1 MNQDEYVADSTLIE
15 DLRDSLAEL
24 PVPGRPPLA
33 EITSRGRVRRRRRRF
48 AGFAG
53 LAVTGAAA
61 GVALALGLTGVFGLA
76 PARGTKTVHTAAF
89 TLTSYTNG
97 TVSLRLGQLFDP
109 IALQR
114 ALAHAG
120 VPALVTNGRYC
131 TSSPAVTSPAINAV
145 LPGSA
150 TPPNGVHGILVTA
163 NFPVKPS
170 QLAPSVDPEAIEID
184 PAGLRPGTELFI
196 GYFDL
201 GHTVL
206 ADLVYTGSHICSGR
220 QSPPGDP

>member
-1 MNQDEYVADSTLIE
+1 MNHDEYPADSTLIQE
-15 DLRDSLAEL
+15 LRDSLAEL

-33 EITSRGRVRRRRRRF
+33 KITDRGRVRRRRRL
-48 AGFAG
+48 AGFASLG
-53 LAVTGAAA
+53 ITSAAA
-61 GVALALGLTGVFGLA
+61 SIALALGLTGVFGVG
-76 PARGTKTVHTAAF
+76 PVHRPGTIHTAAF
-89 TLTSYTNG
+89 TLTSYANG
-97 TVSLRLGQLFDP
+97 AISLRLGQLFDP
-109 IALQR
+109 AALQQ

-120 VPALVTNGRYC
+120 IRALVKNGVFC
-131 TSSPAVTSPAINAV
+131 TSSPAVTSPAIDAV

-150 TPPNGVHGILVTA
+150 TPPNGIHGILITA

-170 QLAPSVDPEAIEID
+170 QLAPSVDPEAIGIN
-184 PAGLRPGTELFI
+184 PAALRPGTELFI

-206 ADLVYTGSHICSGR
+206 ADLVYTASHTCSSR

>member
-1 MNQDEYVADSTLIE
+1 MNHDEYPADSTLIE
-15 DLRDSLAEL
+15 ELRDSLAEL

-33 EITSRGRVRRRRRRF
+33 EITGRGRVRRRRRL

-53 LAVTGAAA
+53 LGVTSAAA
-61 GVALALGLTGVFGLA
+61 SIALALGLTGVFGGA
-76 PARGTKTVHTAAF
+76 PVRSTSTVHTAAF
-89 TLTSYTNG
+89 TLTSYTDG
-97 TVSLRLGQLFDP
+97 TVALRLGQLFDP
-109 IALQR
+109 AALQQ

-120 VPALVTNGRYC
+120 IRALVTNGRYC
-131 TSSPAVTSPAINAV
+131 SSSPPPPNPAIDAV
-145 LPGSA
+145 LPGSD
-150 TPPNGVHGILVTA
+150 TPPHGVDSILITA

-170 QLAPSVDPEAIEID
+170 QLAPSVDPETITIH

-206 ADLVYTGSHICSGR
+206 VDLIYTGAHTCSSR

>member
-1 MNQDEYVADSTLIE
+1 MSHDEYPADSTLIE
-15 DLRDSLAEL
+15 ELRDSLAGL
-24 PVPGRPPLA
+24 PVPRRPPLA
-33 EITSRGRVRRRRRRF
+33 EITSRGRVRRRRRRT
-48 AGFAG
+48 GFAG
-53 LAVTGAAA
+53 LGVTGAAA
-61 GVALALGLTGVFGLA
+61 SIALAVGLTGIFGGT
-76 PARGTKTVHTAAF
+76 PARGTQTVHTAAF

-109 IALQR
+109 AALQR

-120 VPALVTNGRYC
+120 VRALVTNGRYC
-131 TSSPAVTSPAINAV
+131 TSSPAVGNPAIDAV
-145 LPGSA
+145 LPGSV
-150 TPPNGVHGILVTA
+150 TPPNGVHGVLITA

-170 QLAPSVDPEAIEID
+170 QLAPSVDPEAIGID

-206 ADLVYTGSHICSGR
+206 ADLIYTGAHACSSR

>member
-1 MNQDEYVADSTLIE
+1 MNHDEYPADSTLME
-15 DLRDSLAEL
+15 ELRDSLAEL

-33 EITSRGRVRRRRRRF
+33 EITGRGRVRRRRRRT
-48 AGFAG
+48 GLAG
-53 LAVTGAAA
+53 LGGTGAVASI
-61 GVALALGLTGVFGLA
+61 ALALGLTGVFGGP
-76 PARGTKTVHTAAF
+76 PARGTQTVHTAAF

-97 TVSLRLGQLFDP
+97 TISLRLGQLFDP
-109 IALQR
+109 AALQR

-120 VPALVTNGRYC
+120 VRALVTKGVYC
-131 TSSPAVTSPAINAV
+131 SSSPPPPNPAIGAV
-145 LPGSA
+145 LPGSD
-150 TPPNGVHGILVTA
+150 TPPNGVDSILITA

-170 QLAPSVDPEAIEID
+170 QLAASVDPETITIR
-184 PAGLRPGTELFI
+184 PASLRPGTELFI

-206 ADLVYTGSHICSGR
+206 VDLIYDANHTCISR

>member
-1 MNQDEYVADSTLIE
+1 MNHDEYPADSVLIQE
-15 DLRDSLAEL
+15 LRDSLAEL
-24 PVPGRPPLA
+24 PVPGRPPLT
-33 EITSRGRVRRRRRRF
+33 EITSRGRVRRRRRRT
-48 AGFAG
+48 GLAG
-53 LAVTGAAA
+53 LGGTGAVASI
-61 GVALALGLTGVFGLA
+61 ALALGLTGVFGGP
-76 PARGTKTVHTAAF
+76 PARGTQTVHTAAF

-109 IALQR
+109 AALQR
-114 ALAHAG
+114 ALARAG
-120 VPALVTNGRYC
+120 VRALVTNGRYC
-131 TSSPAVTSPAINAV
+131 TSSPAVTSPAIDAV

-150 TPPNGVHGILVTA
+150 TPPNGVHGILITA

-170 QLAPSVDPEAIEID
+170 QLAASVDPEAIAIA

-206 ADLVYTGSHICSGR
+206 ADLVYTGAHTCISQ